1 MREGLDGFQGFFIF
15 REHLDPA
22 DALRGCSALNRADF
36 FAGIGRVDD
45 PDLFYCI
52 LTYACKKNRVDYKP
66 NSVAGSSVETVDVS
80 NYATGL
86 YWIRITVGSI
96 TTSKLF
102 MKK

>member
-1 MREGLDGFQGFFIF
+1 MYFSGSIKPVEKKDMREGLDGFQGFFIF

-52 LTYACKKNRVDYKP
+52 LHTRVKK
-66 NSVAGSSVETVDVS
+66 
-80 NYATGL
+80 TG
-86 YWIRITVGSI
+86 WTISRI
-96 TTSKLF
+96 LF
-102 MKK
+102 LPKQAMII